1 MRRSGQSKNIHNHP
15 QRSLSTDTNNLRE
28 LLIRA
33 KVKNHSTTIQR
44 RVSISGSELPIR
56 ESDECEA
63 QWCGDEMTANELC
76 SGLTS
81 TSIWAQGPSRSGA
94 TAGVGGSSVTHGDV
108 HMWAEARQCRQP
120 RRLVEFD
127 SGADKAVGRSHG
139 KAVDVRV
146 SCRRTVS
153 TGESVEHQKVSRTTE
168 TDSEL
173 SSDTASS
180 RRQRKTVVYRRDFP
194 SAIDE
199 ENSGDHPKY
208 PCVERLI
215 QLYTA
220 MIHKREE
227 EMSPE
232 VLLQSAKKTEA
243 TTKEIDV
250 ETCERGTLNR
260 SPFSDEG
267 CSTHQSP
274 YSSDDDEIKGRGKR
288 RDKVVRSSSSDSAL
302 GLEDDH
308 EPPVSTVR
316 RMTLTVTDIPLR
328 PALLPLAEPAFLN
341 CCENPAVAVST
352 DTPAHN
358 VPSKM
363 ILEAQVIEIPTTG
376 ADDAT
381 TEASISRRESAQSF
395 LSDADDGHTVRY
407 VRTPSVVVSDYSDD
421 IMCGITLEEIEYFR
435 RQQRRR
441 SSGDGMGADG
451 DGFSDVSAASSCSNL
466 NYCGSHISTLDGC
479 EYTYGSGGLMM
490 PERKISDCSTC
501 STVSGDEED
510 TFRATKRDHKKIDC
524 LN

>member
-1 MRRSGQSKNIHNHP
+1 MRRSGQPRNLHHHR
-15 QRSLSTDTNNLRE
+15 QRSLPTDTNNLGD

-33 KVKNHSTTIQR
+33 KVKNNSSTIQR
-44 RVSISGSELPIR
+44 QVSISGSELPIR
-56 ESDECEA
+56 ESDECEVS
-63 QWCGDEMTANELC
+63 QSGDEMTANEVC
-76 SGLTS
+76 SRLTS
-81 TSIWAQGPSRSGA
+81 AGIWAESRAGPGG
-94 TAGVGGSSVTHGDV
+94 AGVGGSPVTHGDL
-108 HMWAEARQCRQP
+108 HMWAEARQWQQH
-120 RRLVEFD
+120 RLVGLD
-127 SGADKAVGRSHG
+127 SGADKAAASSHG
-139 KAVDVRV
+139 KTVDVR
-146 SCRRTVS
+146 
-153 TGESVEHQKVSRTTE
+153 GSRATE
-168 TDSEL
+168 LEL
-173 SSDTASS
+173 SSDTGSS

-199 ENSGDHPKY
+199 ESPGDSKY

-220 MIHKREE
+220 MIHKRQE

-232 VLLQSAKKTEA
+232 VLLQGTKKTPV
-243 TTKEIDV
+243 KEIDT
-250 ETCERGTLNR
+250 ETCERVTLNR

-274 YSSDDDEIKGRGKR
+274 YSSDDDELKGRSSR

-302 GLEDDH
+302 GLEEDH
-308 EPPVSTVR
+308 EPPVNTVR

-341 CCENPAVAVST
+341 CCDVPAVGVSGET
-352 DTPAHN
+352 QVHN

-363 ILEAQVIEIPTTG
+363 ILEAQVIEIPGPG
-376 ADDAT
+376 ADDSA

-395 LSDADDGHTVRY
+395 LSDGDDGHTVRY

-441 SSGDGMGADG
+441 SSGDGDA
-451 DGFSDVSAASSCSNL
+451 FSDVSAASSCSNL

-479 EYTYGSGGLMM
+479 EYSYGQGGLTM

-501 STVSGDEED
+501 STLSGDEED
-510 TFRATKRDHKKIDC
+510 SFRAPKREHKKVSGNDA
-524 LN
+524 

>member
-1 MRRSGQSKNIHNHP
+1 MRKGGPTKNPHHHP
-15 QRSLSTDTNNLRE
+15 QRSLSSDTNNLRE
-28 LLIRA
+28 LLIRS
-33 KVKNHSTTIQR
+33 KVKNHSSTPVQR
-44 RVSISGSELPIR
+44 RVSISGSELPIS

-81 TSIWAQGPSRSGA
+81 ASIWAQGPGGPG
-94 TAGVGGSSVTHGDV
+94 AGVGGSTVTHGDV

-120 RRLVEFD
+120 RRLVELD
-127 SGADKAVGRSHG
+127 SGADKTVGRSHG
-139 KAVDVRV
+139 KALDVRV
-146 SCRRTVS
+146 SCRSSLS
-153 TGESVEHQKVSRTTE
+153 TGESVEHQRVSRGTE
-168 TDSEL
+168 TDGDLSE
-173 SSDTASS
+173 TGSS

-199 ENSGDHPKY
+199 ENSSDTKY

-220 MIHKREE
+220 MIHKRQE

-232 VLLQSAKKTEA
+232 VLLQNANKKSE
-243 TTKEIDV
+243 KPLKDV
-250 ETCERGTLNR
+250 EGCERGTLNM

-274 YSSDDDEIKGRGKR
+274 YSSDDDEVKGRGKR

-302 GLEDDH
+302 GLEDEH

-341 CCENPAVAVST
+341 CCENPTVAVST
-352 DTPAHN
+352 DAPVHN

-376 ADDAT
+376 GDDAT
-381 TEASISRRESAQSF
+381 SETSISRRESAQSF
-395 LSDADDGHTVRY
+395 LSDAEEGHTVRY

-441 SSGDGMGADG
+441 SSGDGADG
-451 DGFSDVSAASSCSNL
+451 DAYSDVSAASSCSNL

-479 EYTYGSGGLMM
+479 EYSYNSGGLMM

-510 TFRATKRDHKKIDC
+510 TFRTPKQNNKKVSAEDSA
-524 LN
+524 